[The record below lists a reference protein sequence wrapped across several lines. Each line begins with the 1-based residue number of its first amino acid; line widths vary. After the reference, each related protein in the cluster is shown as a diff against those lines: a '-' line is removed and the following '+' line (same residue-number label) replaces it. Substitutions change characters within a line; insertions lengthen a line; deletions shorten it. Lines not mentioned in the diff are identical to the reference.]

1 MPTLRLTHRRCFY
14 TLQRASW
21 FALRASLRARVAL
34 GSGLLCCLLAGPLGA
49 QPSEREALDA
59 YYTAVGRHFGV
70 PPAEVI
76 VLSEW
81 RLPPE
86 EIPVVLYIADRGG
99 ISPDAV
105 VALRQGGTDW
115 PVVARRYAL
124 DAGSFHVRVDGGAG
138 SLARIYEE
146 YAARPQGQWSAI
158 QLADDDVI
166 ALVNLRVLSAVLGS
180 APLAV
185 LQAHDRAGSWVGAYQ
200 ALAARP

>member
-1 MPTLRLTHRRCFY
+1 LSF
-14 TLQRASW
+14 S
-21 FALRASLRARVAL
+21 LRASLHAGARL
-34 GSGLLCCLLAGPLGA
+34 GSGLLCCALAGPLEA
-49 QPSEREALDA
+49 QASDREALDG
-59 YYTAVGRHFGV
+59 YYGAVGRHFGV

-81 RLPPE
+81 SLPPE

-105 VALRQGGTDW
+105 VALRQGGTGW

-124 DAGSFHVRVDGGAG
+124 DAGSFHVRLDGGAG
-138 SLARIYEE
+138 SLARVYEE

-158 QLADDDVI
+158 PLADADVI
-166 ALVNLRVLSAVLGS
+166 ALVNLRVLSEVLGS

-185 LQAHDRAGSWVGAYQ
+185 LQAHDRAGSWVEAYR
-200 ALAARP
+200 ALASRR